1 MTAPEPDK
9 APLSIPAHFLRW
21 RSVPAHLAARMTC
34 VDPAASYD
42 EDRWL
47 AVWSIALG
55 SFALVF
61 SELIPVG
68 VLPHIS
74 RGFGVSVGLA
84 GLMVVVPAVTAAI
97 AAPLLTLGSTR
108 IERRVLLRILSVL
121 VLVSN
126 AVAATAPDFGV
137 MLIARAI
144 LGVCIGGFWVFGAGA
159 AISLVRSEARGSA
172 IAIVSGGIFAA
183 TVAALPIASL
193 TGNLTTWRA
202 AFLISAGISV
212 VAVIVQLA
220 ALPCLG
226 TGERVL
232 PRTLLTIVEL
242 PAPRRGLL
250 AASAIFFADFA
261 AYTYLNPLLQQRAG
275 LTGEQV
281 TLVLLG
287 FGVAGGISN
296 FGAGKTVRH
305 HLRATMF
312 VAGALVGTGALLITL
327 NNGDAIVTIVFVLLW
342 GAGFGA
348 VPVAAQTWM
357 AQTAPQAVEGGLA
370 LFVSALQGSLAAGSA
385 VGGVLYN
392 AYGTVGPLA
401 AAAIAAGLG
410 SCAVSGG
417 IAAVDRLD
425 VLADASALPDEHAH
439 TRSFDSVHAHERK
452 R

>member
-1 MTAPEPDK
+1 MNPPEADNVALTLSAP
-9 APLSIPAHFLRW
+9 ARR
-21 RSVPAHLAARMTC
+21 RSVPPQLAARMTC
-34 VDPAASYD
+34 SDPAASHD

-61 SELIPVG
+61 SEVIPVG
-68 VLPHIS
+68 ILPHVS
-74 RGFGVSVGLA
+74 RAFGVSVGLA
-84 GLMVVVPAVTAAI
+84 GLMVVVPAVTAAV

-108 IERRVLLRILSVL
+108 IERRLLLRTLSVL
-121 VLVSN
+121 VLASN
-126 AVAATAPDFGV
+126 VVAATAPDFGV
-137 MLIARAI
+137 MLVARAI
-144 LGVCIGGFWVFGAGA
+144 LGLCIGGFWVFGAGA

-193 TGNLTTWRA
+193 IGNLTTWRA
-202 AFLISAGISV
+202 AFVISGGISA
-212 VAVIVQLA
+212 VAVIVQLV

-242 PAPRRGLL
+242 PAPRVGLL

-261 AYTYLNPLLQQRAG
+261 AYTYLNPLLQQRTG
-275 LTGEQV
+275 LTGGEV

-287 FGVAGGISN
+287 FGIAGGVTN
-296 FGAGKTVRH
+296 FTAGRTVRH

-312 VAGALVGTGALLITL
+312 SAGALVGIGALLITL
-327 NNGDAIVTIVFVLLW
+327 AHGETIATIVFVLVW

-357 AQTAPQAVEGGLA
+357 AQTMPQAVEGGLA

-385 VGGVLYN
+385 VGGLLYN
-392 AYGTVGPLA
+392 TYGTAGPLLA
-401 AAAIAAGLG
+401 ATIAGALG
-410 SCAVSGG
+410 SAVVSGRT
-417 IAAVDRLD
+417 AAVDRPGGG
-425 VLADASALPDEHAH
+425 ASG
-439 TRSFDSVHAHERK
+439 
-452 R
+452 